1 MMLTLRKLLR
11 ERVSALF
18 NLMILR
24 FLRQRSRLSWIC
36 RVENR
41 YAIRT
46 LVLVAIPIVLKP

>member
-1 MMLTLRKLLR
+1 MLTLRKLLR